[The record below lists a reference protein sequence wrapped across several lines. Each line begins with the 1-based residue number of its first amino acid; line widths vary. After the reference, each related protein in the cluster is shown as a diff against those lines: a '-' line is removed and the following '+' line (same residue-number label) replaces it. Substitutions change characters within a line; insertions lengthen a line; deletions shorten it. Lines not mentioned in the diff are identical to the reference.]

1 MCLGIQGVSTSRPLG
16 SGYSGSSAGIR
27 VKQEPGLSAESIE
40 RLEKRRRV
48 VQQTLSS
55 DLVSGDGFLVS
66 SRDNPM
72 VPAFQPSGE
81 QWWSD
86 HVLCQLALSHQV
98 LSVLPHHLLHILLNC
113 SPRENVYLQ

>member
-66 SRDNPM
+66 SRDNPW
-72 VPAFQPSGE
+72 FLFSTL
-81 QWWSD
+81 W
-86 HVLCQLALSHQV
+86 
-98 LSVLPHHLLHILLNC
+98 
-113 SPRENVYLQ
+113 